1 MGLSGTLRTMELPEI
16 LQWIERGQLTGT
28 LEIESGSVRKQIV
41 FKGGRF
47 YSSASNDPR
56 EHLGQLLV
64 RERLVT
70 EEQLFSALL
79 RQEEEGSPL
88 GAILVEEGV
97 LGEGDLRRALAAK
110 VVESV
115 YDLFLWE
122 DGRFE
127 FRDGEVPGRM
137 AVHLDAD
144 VTGVIFEGA
153 RRADEWRRIRK
164 VIPSSRATFK
174 ATGRGVGD
182 EVEQAAVE
190 LAAAGKTMA
199 AMALELHRSEFST
212 GVLLHELVGRGV
224 LAVLEP
230 DTEDLRTDPVVT
242 LRNLLAQARR
252 AQRERRFDDAV
263 RCFEAVLLVSPLDQ
277 DAKKGLLS
285 VAEAR
290 RRPAERS
297 AVPLDGVPRLA
308 RDLQALTGERFE
320 PLEGFVISRINGS
333 WTVRAILKLCPVA
346 EAEALRIF
354 ARLVE
359 RGVITIG

>member
-16 LQWIERGQLTGT
+16 LQWIERGRLTGT
-28 LEIESGSVRKQIV
+28 LEIESGSVRKHIV
-41 FKGGRF
+41 FREGRF

-56 EHLGQLLV
+56 EHLGHLLV
-64 RERLVT
+64 RERLVS

-88 GAILVEEGV
+88 GAILVDEEV

-115 YDLFLWE
+115 YDVFLWE

-127 FRDGEVPGRM
+127 FRDGDVPDNL

-144 VTGVIFEGA
+144 VTGVILEGA
-153 RRADEWRRIRK
+153 RRADEWRRIQK
-164 VIPSSRATFK
+164 VIPSSRATF
-174 ATGRGVGD
+174 APTGRAVGD
-182 EVEQAAVE
+182 EVEQAALE

-212 GVLLHELVGRGV
+212 GVLLHDLVRKGV
-224 LAVLEP
+224 LEVREP
-230 DTEDLRTDPVVT
+230 EVEDRRTDPVATVK
-242 LRNLLAQARR
+242 NLLGQARR

-263 RCFEAVLLVSPLDQ
+263 RCYDAVLLVSPLNQ
-277 DAKKGLLS
+277 DAKKGLLA

-290 RRPAERS
+290 RRPAPLPP
-297 AVPLDGVPRLA
+297 VPMDAVPRLA
-308 RDLQALTGERFE
+308 CDLKTLTAERFE

-346 EAEALRIF
+346 EDEALRAF
-354 ARLVE
+354 ARLLQ
-359 RGVITIG
+359 RGVITLR

>member
-16 LQWIERGQLTGT
+16 LQWIERGRLTGT
-28 LEIESGSVRKQIV
+28 LDIESGSVRKQIV
-41 FKGGRF
+41 FKEGRF

-64 RERLVT
+64 RERLVG

-88 GAILVEEGV
+88 GAILVDEGV
-97 LGEGDLRRALAAK
+97 LSEADLRRALAAK

-127 FRDGEVPGRM
+127 FRDGEVPGKL

-144 VTGVIFEGA
+144 VTGVIMEGA
-153 RRADEWRRIRK
+153 RRADEWRRIRRS
-164 VIPSSRATFK
+164 IPSSRATFEP
-174 ATGRGVGD
+174 TGRAVGD
-182 EVEQAAVE
+182 EVEQAALE

-199 AMALELHRSEFST
+199 AMALELHRSEFSA
-212 GVLLHELVGRGV
+212 GVLLDDLVRRGV
-224 LAVLEP
+224 LAVQHPEM
-230 DTEDLRTDPVVT
+230 EDLPADPVTTV
-242 LRNLLAQARR
+242 RNLLAQARR

-263 RCFEAVLLVSPLDQ
+263 RCLEAVLLVSPLNQ

-290 RRPAERS
+290 RRPAELP

-308 RDLQALTGERFE
+308 RDLRTLTSERFE

-333 WTVRAILKLCPVA
+333 WTVRSILKLCPVA
-346 EAEALRIF
+346 EDEALRIF
-354 ARLVE
+354 GRLLQ
-359 RGVITIG
+359 RGVITIT